1 MDDQLVDYVLNQL
14 TPTERAALEQ
24 HLVNHPDDAGKINRL
39 RSTLHLLEADRNAF
53 KPPVG
58 LVVATLARTAQHIA
72 TERLQRE
79 PTPATKLRDKPTMR
93 RVVTSGDWVFPNWRR
108 IDVAVAAGIA
118 FIAFGLVFGA
128 IGKIRHTSQVYACQ
142 DQLRQLHVALTGY
155 TDTHSGRYPE
165 VGTQS
170 VPVAGAFVTELA
182 RAGQYESF
190 RPLLCPA
197 SDFDEA
203 KPVTFPTNPTDALM
217 KVGYSYSLGYR
228 TSTGSI
234 TGLRRT
240 ESATGVTDGVPV
252 VADLPSLRSAPT
264 GGPYSPHGNG
274 QNVLFAGGSVRYST
288 ISAVGINRDEIYQ
301 NDNGFV
307 RAGLHINDTALGRPS
322 DYP

>member
-1 MDDQLVDYVLNQL
+1 MPMDDQLVDYVLNQL
-14 TPTERAALEQ
+14 TPTERAELEQ
-24 HLVNHPDDAGKINRL
+24 HLVTHPEDAGKINRL
-39 RSTLHLLEADRNAF
+39 RSALQPLAADRNAYA
-53 KPPVG
+53 PPAG
-58 LVVATLARTAQHIA
+58 LVVAAIARTAQHIV
-72 TERLQRE
+72 TERLQPIE
-79 PTPATKLRDKPTMR
+79 KVRDKPTIR
-93 RVVTSGDWVFPNWRR
+93 RVVTSGDWLIPNWRR

-118 FIAFGLVFGA
+118 FIAVGLVFGA

-155 TDTHSGRYPE
+155 TDTHNGRYPE
-165 VGTQS
+165 VGTSS

-182 RAGQYESF
+182 RAGQYESA

-197 SDFDEA
+197 SESDET
-203 KPVTFPTNPTDALM
+203 KPMPFATNSTDALM

-228 TSTGSI
+228 TANGNI

-240 ESATGVTDGVPV
+240 ESITGVTDGVPV
-252 VADLPSLRSAPT
+252 AADLPSLRSAPT
-264 GGPYSPHGNG
+264 GGLYSPHGNG

-301 NDNGFV
+301 NDNGVV